1 MNTFQKTA
9 LTLGAIAALV
19 VGGYKLNEYPMQ
31 VERQSWQERGVSPR
45 GTRYVVFRIAFKGKN
60 IVGRT
65 VSLTHEDYH
74 FLDGDSNVDVYAVS
88 DVLKKNQKVY
98 VSPQFQ
104 DRLISNFSPQ
114 FQDRLI
120 SNFEVMT
127 SAQQKV
133 LSEGIETLL
142 SEGERKEL
150 KRDLETHFLQK

>member
-9 LTLGAIAALV
+9 LTLGVIAALA
-19 VGGYKLNEYPMQ
+19 VGGYKLNEYPMK
-31 VERQSWQERGVSPR
+31 VERRSLQERGVSPR
-45 GTRYVVFRIAFKGKN
+45 GTRYVVFRIAFEGKN

-65 VSLTHEDYH
+65 VSLTREDYH

-98 VSPQFQ
+98 VSPK
-104 DRLISNFSPQ
+104 

-150 KRDLETHFLQK
+150 KRDLETHFL

>member
-104 DRLISNFSPQ
+104 DRLISNF
-114 FQDRLI
+114 
-120 SNFEVMT
+120 EVMT